1 MNTLDLSKIKNFL
14 KKNIPCVILV
24 VVNFILFV
32 FVHFRQNQTEEIER
46 KIDTISV
53 KSSLIEKQ
61 MGELKN
67 IASDLKN
74 YKALEAALHKQCFDF
89 GNRTAMYKFLVKF
102 EKILGKNSSNIA
114 ISNTYDLTKNKTIAL
129 NQDTSEYVGDF
140 LLVDFTVNLQSTFS
154 TAITLLKT
162 LKEQPYFT
170 NVKKLD
176 LKEHIETASREDTLD
191 LSKKEP
197 KISATIVFSM
207 LGQIGQSGGDNA

>member
-1 MNTLDLSKIKNFL
+1 MNALDLSKIKNFL
-14 KKNIPCVILV
+14 RKNIYCVILV
-24 VVNFILFV
+24 AINFTLLV
-32 FVHFRQNQTEEIER
+32 FFNFRQNQTEEIER
-46 KIDTISV
+46 TIDTTSV

-74 YKALEAALHKQCFDF
+74 YKDLEAVLYRQCFDF
-89 GNRTAMYKFLVKF
+89 GNRTAMYKFLVKL
-102 EKILGKNSSNIA
+102 EKILGKNSANIA

-140 LLVDFTVNLQSTFS
+140 LLVDFTVNLQATFS

-162 LKEQPYFT
+162 LREQKYFT
-170 NVKKLD
+170 NIKQLD
-176 LKEHIETASREDTLD
+176 LKEHIENTSQEDTVD

-197 KISATIVFSM
+197 KINATIVFSM
-207 LGQIGQSGGDNA
+207 LGQIGQGGDHA

>member
-1 MNTLDLSKIKNFL
+1 MNALDLSKVKNFL
-14 KKNIPCVILV
+14 RKNIVCVILV
-24 VVNFILFV
+24 AVNLILFI
-32 FVHFRQNQTEEIER
+32 FVHFRQNQTEEVER
-46 KIDTISV
+46 KTDAISV

-74 YKALEAALHKQCFDF
+74 YKDLEAALHKQYFDF

-114 ISNTYDLTKNKTIAL
+114 ISNTYDLTKSKTVAL

-140 LLVDFTVNLQSTFS
+140 LLVDFTVNFQSTFS
-154 TAITLLKT
+154 TVITLLKT
-162 LKEQPYFT
+162 LREQKYFT

-176 LKEHIETASREDTLD
+176 LKEHVENTSREDTVD

-197 KISATIVFSM
+197 KVNATIVFSM
-207 LGQIGQSGGDNA
+207 LGQIGQGGDHA